1 MESKLY
7 EQSLSLFNKGEYEEV
22 LKIFRHTTVVL
33 SEKEKILLR
42 ESRKQVTEQYLFL
55 IKDYIQEK
63 EYIKAEELQKKYNAE
78 YGFDERIMDIIIPQ
92 NIQTKFLQVDDN
104 SNKTDVRLSKTSNIG
119 VIISSIIVPV
129 SYTHLTLPTT

>member
-63 EYIKAEELQKKYNAE
+63 EYIKAEELQKHIEKRMEEMKKEGVFPGAGKGPRE
-78 YGFDERIMDIIIPQ
+78 EGRR
-92 NIQTKFLQVDDN
+92 
-104 SNKTDVRLSKTSNIG
+104 KTA
-119 VIISSIIVPV
+119 
-129 SYTHLTLPTT
+129 